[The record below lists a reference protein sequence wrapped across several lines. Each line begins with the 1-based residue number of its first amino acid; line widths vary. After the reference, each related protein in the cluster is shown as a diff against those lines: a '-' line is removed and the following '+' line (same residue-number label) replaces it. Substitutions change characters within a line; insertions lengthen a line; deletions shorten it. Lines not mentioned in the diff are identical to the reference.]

1 MGDMNRVKQNVA
13 DFLQSLG
20 VRAVLESSG
29 AFSVGHGS
37 ARCFINV
44 WSPRPE
50 DPSVPSII
58 QLNIPLLADIDES
71 PEANQYVAFH
81 ADDYIFGHLSLGR
94 DDFGKVNMYMTH
106 HLLGDETTEE
116 EFGRVLMS
124 MLGTADNLDDQLQ
137 GEFGGTVFHD

>member
-1 MGDMNRVKQNVA
+1 MGDMSRVKQNVA
-13 DFLQSLG
+13 NFLRDLG

-50 DPSVPSII
+50 DPTVPSII
-58 QLNIPLLADIDES
+58 QLNIPLLADIEES

-94 DDFGKVNMYMTH
+94 DDFGKVNVHMTH

-124 MLGTADNLDDQLQ
+124 MLGTADDLDDQLQ
-137 GEFGGTVFHD
+137 AEFGGNVFHD